1 MNIFYNSY
9 HKKNTNV
16 QRKLIKSDNF
26 TYQTII
32 RLIEKYFITKGKFLD
47 LGCGVGTISF
57 FLAGKGHSGVGFDI
71 SSDAIELAN
80 SSVSALGLSHQVK
93 FKQKNLQTWMTDAK
107 YDYVICSEVI
117 EHIENDFLLV
127 NKIYNS
133 LTKDGIL
140 ILSTPL
146 KGAPLFKLGLLGNF
160 DKEVGH
166 LRRYDENILSK
177 MFMRIGFI
185 EIEKIMVEGLFRN
198 SLYTFPLLGKLIRL
212 TKFSVFTRI
221 FNAIDFEFLK
231 IFGPSNIYYVL
242 RK

>member
-1 MNIFYNSY
+1 MNTFYNSY

-32 RLIEKYFITKGKFLD
+32 RLIEKYFVKKGRFLD

-57 FLAGKGHSGVGFDI
+57 FLASKGFSGVGFDI

-80 SSVSALGLSHQVK
+80 SSLRALGLDHQVK
-93 FKQKNLQTWMTDAK
+93 FKQKNIKTWVSNDK
-107 YDYVICSEVI
+107 YDYVVCSEVI
-117 EHIENDFLLV
+117 EHIEDDYLLV
-127 NKIYNS
+127 NKIYTS
-133 LTKDGIL
+133 LTKNGIL

-146 KGAPLFKLGLLGNF
+146 KGAPLFKLGLLDKF
-160 DKEVGH
+160 DKGVGH
-166 LRRYDENILSK
+166 LRRYEQRTLSK
-177 MFMRIGFI
+177 MFKKIGFT
-185 EIEKIMVEGLFRN
+185 EIEQLEVEGLFRN

-212 TKFSVFTRI
+212 TKFPIFTRL
-221 FNAIDFEFLK
+221 FNTIDIVFLK
-231 IFGPSNIYYVL
+231 FFGPSNIYYVL